1 MKNKND
7 NKDKKTNGKGR
18 RNLSV
23 SNLGDTVIIR
33 NRSVIVAGLVGV
45 IVLILSVAAA
55 VYLREAWK
63 LPIFWVILGALFLGT
78 GYSVAQM
85 IFGKIVL
92 DSKENVMTVYS
103 PFSKSYKFSDVNY
116 IDRREGKG
124 SDGSI
129 MYTVVVYI
137 GNGKRSVEVTSFS
150 KEQADEVE
158 SLMRG
163 MLKCGA
169 LTHPEG
175 DEEPFSFD
183 DDKDGGFKFIKRRKK
198 ENEDSG
204 KSGEKQPDTEDK
216 ADEENPKDEKD
227 EHRSEETDKN
237 E

>member
-137 GNGKRSVEVTSFS
+137 GNGKRSVEVSSFS

-158 SLMRG
+158 TLMRG

-198 ENEDSG
+198 TDVLPTTDESSEGASEADGNDED
-204 KSGEKQPDTEDK
+204 
-216 ADEENPKDEKD
+216 
-227 EHRSEETDKN
+227 DKN
-237 E
+237 EDDV